1 MSKKKQKKTNL
12 KSAILLLLLM
22 ALLLI
27 TSSYAWFTANQTVT
41 ISTLQVNVKASNGL
55 QISAD
60 ATNWKTILDKQDLV
74 TAAAT
79 YDTLINQLPEQ
90 NLEPVSTTGNVTDGK
105 MDMFYGVAEADGTG
119 VYKLTATKQTEATGT
134 TGKYIAFD
142 LFLKVDNDTTIYMTP
157 NSNVKMVGDSDK
169 GLQNAAR
176 VGFVTEG
183 HATVDAE
190 PGTIRTLSSNTAA
203 DIWEPNY
210 DVHTASAVAAAR
222 DTYGLTTTTTGGTKL
237 DYYGIKAAIATGD
250 NITMQQL
257 NTSTASPSDTYFSK
271 VKTKWATT
279 ANNTATPEFKQLSA
293 GVTKIRVYMWVEGQD
308 VDCENGASGSD
319 ITFDLQFT
327 ATNPQP

>member
-60 ATNWKTILDKQDLV
+60 ATNWKTVLDKQDLV
-74 TAAAT
+74 TAAAN
-79 YDTLINQLPEQ
+79 YNTLINQLPETD
-90 NLEPVSTTGNVTDGK
+90 LEPVSTTGNVTDGK
-105 MDMFYGVAEADGTG
+105 MDRYYGVADADDTG
-119 VYKLTATKQTEATGT
+119 VYKLTATKQAEATGK

-142 LFLKVDNDTTIYMTP
+142 LFLKVDTDTTIYMTP

-183 HATVDAE
+183 HATVDAD

-210 DVHTASAVAAAR
+210 DTHTASAVAAAR
-222 DTYGLTTTTTGGTKL
+222 DTYGITTSTTNGTQL
-237 DYYGIKAAIATGD
+237 EYYGIKSAITTD
-250 NITMQQL
+250 NNITMQQL
-257 NTSTASPSDTYFSK
+257 TAPDATYFSK
-271 VKTKWATT
+271 VTPKWTTT

-327 ATNPQP
+327 ATKP